1 MVGNEMN
8 AQKLSP
14 SVLYRIKITVQWTS
28 AAAAAGAPTLCG
40 CGYLM
45 KDFRYPNYD

>member
-14 SVLYRIKITVQWTS
+14 SVLYRIKITVHWTS
-28 AAAAAGAPTLCG
+28 AAAAAAAPTLCG
-40 CGYLM
+40 RGYLM